1 MFAVIRTGGKQ
12 YRVASGDLVT
22 VEKLPGEPGETVTL
36 NEVLM
41 AGEGGA
47 AAAGAPLLQGAS
59 VTATIVAQG
68 LADKVLIF
76 KKRRRHNYRRKRG
89 HRQPQTVLKIN
100 EISTGP

>member
-12 YRVASGDLVT
+12 YRVASGDVIT
-22 VEKLPGEPGETVTL
+22 VEKLAGDAGATVTFSD
-36 NEVLM
+36 VLM

-47 AAAGAPLLQGAS
+47 AKSGAPLLSGAS
-59 VTATIVAQG
+59 VTATIIEQG
-68 LADKVLIF
+68 RADKVVIF

-89 HRQPQTVLKIN
+89 HRQPQTVLKIS